1 MQTGL
6 AGPVWSRVRDQ
17 AEESAE
23 RLESAINLASSL
35 SFVKETTPRRWS
47 RCGARRTRCGCVRLD
62 RSIPKRCIWR
72 TMQLSS
78 SHTKAS
84 TLRDAEQTQRE
95 VHGLQKRAPGAEN
108 PSTLTTAQNLAA
120 SLFGQGK
127 HEEAAELFQA
137 VFAARQCVF
146 GAAHPHTLATAH
158 DLKTV
163 RAHMRTSKPNAK
175 A

>member
-1 MQTGL
+1 MR
-6 AGPVWSRVRDQ
+6 SRPDT
-17 AEESAE
+17 SA
-23 RLESAINLASSL
+23 
-35 SFVKETTPRRWS
+35 
-47 RCGARRTRCGCVRLD
+47 RCH
-62 RSIPKRCIWR
+62 W
-72 TMQLSS
+72 
-78 SHTKAS
+78 
-84 TLRDAEQTQRE
+84 
-95 VHGLQKRAPGAEN
+95 LQKRAPGAEH

-127 HEEAAELFQA
+127 HEEAVELFQA

-158 DLKTV
+158 DFKTV